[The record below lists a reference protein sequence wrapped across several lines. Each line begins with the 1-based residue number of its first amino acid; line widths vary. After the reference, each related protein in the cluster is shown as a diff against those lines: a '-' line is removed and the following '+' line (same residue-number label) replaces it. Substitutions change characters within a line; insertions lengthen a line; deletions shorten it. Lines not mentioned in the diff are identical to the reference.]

1 MLGDLGEG
9 PKKAAIGL
17 NWILSVTGDNS
28 VTEYLNE
35 FYLEGKL
42 NLQLISNNQC

>member
-1 MLGDLGEG
+1 MASRSVIQGKS
-9 PKKAAIGL
+9 KKAGIGL

-42 NLQLISNNQC
+42 NL

>member
-1 MLGDLGEG
+1 MSKEAG
-9 PKKAAIGL
+9 IGL
-17 NWILSVTGDNS
+17 NWILSVTGDKS

-42 NLQLISNNQC
+42 NLQVISNSWG